1 MKFRIRFAHQI
12 VGAFI
17 LLGILAIAAILILM
31 GVNQRWFAKNY
42 YYWSTFPSAEGLSV
56 GMPIKLKGFEIGKV
70 DTITLNR
77 TNSVDVEFYI
87 YDTYQT
93 KVTPNSV
100 LELTSSTLGLGG
112 GLLFH
117 PGKGPGEPLPEL
129 SFVPSLAL
137 PQGKELVRKGL
148 VDVPQTEDV
157 IAGTI
162 AQLSATLTEIDATIK
177 IISATMGTIDSSLK
191 GESVGPLAVVLNET
205 AVAVGRI
212 NGVLEEMDGVVA
224 NLNAMTAEFRDPTG
238 LATRLLDPK
247 GSMATFLDDENRLY
261 DQVTGSV
268 EELTA
273 IIAQLADFTEY
284 INSSQPQIA
293 GLLEKGRSTLDQGK
307 DVLEAVK
314 NNPLLRG
321 GVPERREQPTTFQS
335 YRDEEF

>member
-42 YYWSTFPSAEGLSV
+42 YYWSTFTSAEGLSV

-70 DTITLNR
+70 DTITLTR
-77 TNSVDVEFYI
+77 TNSVDVEFYV
-87 YDTYQT
+87 YDTYQS

-100 LELTSSTLGLGG
+100 LELTASPLGLGG

-117 PGKGPGEPLPEL
+117 PGKGSGEPLPEL
-129 SFVPSLAL
+129 SFVASLGL
-137 PQGKELVRKGL
+137 EQGKELVRKGL
-148 VDVPQTEDV
+148 VDIPETEDV

-162 AQLSATLTEIDATIK
+162 AQLSYTLTEIDKTIKVISSTMATID
-177 IISATMGTIDSSLK
+177 ASLK
-191 GESVGPLAVVLNET
+191 GESAGPLAVLLNET
-205 AVAVGRI
+205 AVAVQKL
-212 NGVLEEMDGVVA
+212 NGVLDDTQGVVA
-224 NLNAMTAEFRDPTG
+224 NLNVMTSEFRDPTG

-247 GSMATFLDDENRLY
+247 GSVATFLNDDNRLY
-261 DQVTGSV
+261 EQVSGSV
-268 EELTA
+268 EELNA
-273 IIAQLADFTEY
+273 IIAQLADFTAY

-293 GLLEKGRSTLDQGK
+293 GLLEKGRTTLDQGK
-307 DVLEAVK
+307 DVLEAGK

-321 GVPERREQPTTFQS
+321 GVPERREQTTTFQS
-335 YRDEEF
+335 YRDEDF

>member
-42 YYWSTFPSAEGLSV
+42 YYWSTFPSAEGLGV
-56 GMPIKLKGFEIGKV
+56 GMAIKLKGFEIGKV
-70 DTITLNR
+70 DTITLTR
-77 TNSVDVEFYI
+77 TNAVDVEFYV
-87 YDTYQT
+87 YDTYHT

-100 LELTSSTLGLGG
+100 LELASSPLGLGA

-117 PGKGPGEPLPEL
+117 PGKGAGDPLPEL

-137 PQGKELVRKGL
+137 DQGKELVRKGL
-148 VDVPQTEDV
+148 VDIPQTEDL

-162 AQLSATLTEIDATIK
+162 VQLGATLVEIDKTIK
-177 IISATMGTIDSSLK
+177 VISETMGTIDASLK
-191 GESVGPLAVVLNET
+191 GESAGPLAVTLNET
-205 AVAVGRI
+205 AVAVRKI
-212 NGVLEEMDGVVA
+212 NGVLDDVEAVVA
-224 NLNAMTAEFRDPTG
+224 NLDAMTAEFRDPTG

-247 GSMATFLDDENRLY
+247 GSVATILDDDNQLY
-261 DQVTGSV
+261 DQVSGSIDR
-268 EELTA
+268 LNA
-273 IIAQLADFTEY
+273 IIAQLVDFTEY

-293 GLLEKGRSTLDQGK
+293 GLLEKGRTTLDEGK

-335 YRDEEF
+335 FRDEEF